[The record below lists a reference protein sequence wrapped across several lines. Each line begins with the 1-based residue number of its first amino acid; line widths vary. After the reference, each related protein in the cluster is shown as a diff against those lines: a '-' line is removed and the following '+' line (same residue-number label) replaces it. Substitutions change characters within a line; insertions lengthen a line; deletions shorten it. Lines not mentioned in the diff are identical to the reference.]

1 MSRFDIMLGKVSK
14 KKPETIIP
22 LTYTDR
28 FRGEQDK
35 IYRIGFLYN
44 PEDKT
49 LFVGARTFYKD
60 GTFFICRLFPLLPD
74 DLKSKI
80 RWRYSSVIVIYN
92 KNPNIKPQIKTWVFS
107 EKTGEQIKQ
116 LFNLY
121 VGQGTSYHKVHSVI
135 IDIPNDLVLKC
146 FHEDYQQFN
155 IGIETESIWR
165 ESKWKDILIEE
176 AKPLL
181 DTRIDRLGKNLNDIE
196 MKALLAD

>member
-22 LTYTDR
+22 LTYTYR

-35 IYRIGFLYN
+35 TYRIGFLYN

-107 EKTGEQIKQ
+107 EKTGEQIIAGGCASCTES
-116 LFNLY
+116 FLY
-121 VGQGTSYHKVHSVI
+121 PVFCYTI

-165 ESKWKDILIEE
+165 NSNWKDILIKE